1 MLHYTLYRNKV
12 VLDQLKSGLCVMG
25 VADAMATHP
34 ELMET
39 FFVAGKQAPLS
50 GGNQTII
57 IQLPQYN
64 YQYLHITV

>member
-1 MLHYTLYRNKV
+1 
-12 VLDQLKSGLCVMG
+12 MG
-25 VADAMATHP
+25 VADAMATYP

-64 YQYLHITV
+64 YQYLHITVSFAEKIKNLFSKIHFSDAGSNE